1 MKEEKSLIAFQFENK
16 PVRIITDESGKHWW
30 VAADV
35 CQILGLTN
43 PSEAMKMLDEDEKN
57 TLRLTEGIPSRGNPY
72 VNCIDESGIYTLI
85 IRSDKPQSRP
95 FRKWITSEV
104 LPAIRRTGSYVSGGS
119 VVTLA
124 MKLNIFL
131 NDVVVAGY
139 CSQATLKEYCWLRTL
154 GLTQGMAGAACN
166 IRTISQLQAI
176 DRRLKRIGVT
186 FPNLQYATRRKMMD
200 ANFEKL
206 FSGANLAAIDRIV
219 QAEVADE
226 Q

>member
-1 MKEEKSLIAFQFENK
+1 MKEDKSLVEFQFNNHNL
-16 PVRIITDESGKHWW
+16 RIITDKNDNYWWIAKDVCDILEISKYRDAIARLDDDQRGSVRVDTPGGMQDMAAVNESGLY
-30 VAADV
+30 D
-35 CQILGLTN
+35 
-43 PSEAMKMLDEDEKN
+43 
-57 TLRLTEGIPSRGNPY
+57 
-72 VNCIDESGIYTLI
+72 LI
-85 IRSDKPQSRP
+85 IRSDKPEARP